1 LTGAAEFETVG
12 PTERNEN
19 NMALQ
24 DLTPQ
29 LRTRL
34 NRMERAVGWFVLVA
48 LVMMIVGFVY
58 FLHNTAKRR
67 GWFLQKITYQTCV
80 SSGAGLKVGDPVKLM
95 GFDVGELTAI
105 IPNAP
110 SEYYNITILFRVK
123 LDEYNYPG
131 YIWSDSKVRVNA
143 GDLLGGRFLEITKGT
158 DGLPTIL
165 QPTNNTTTG
174 VLLRKVMEELPRQ
187 RLKELKLRDAAEAQQ
202 AGTPPS
208 PDDQLLARILGEMNT
223 DARAHPATYYTND
236 FRNNIYWLEP
246 LESPAVT
253 ERLDQLVTQVEKA
266 LPNILSLTNKIGSV
280 LDNSANLASNL
291 NVVALDAQPASSD
304 LAQLAAQLRRPGA
317 LGEWAL
323 GTNGQRNLDSALA
336 NANTTI
342 ANTDTNL
349 TLLVENLARSLDNLA
364 DITSNLNAQV
374 QANTNMLGSIS
385 KAVVDAD
392 DLVQGLKRHWLLR
405 SAFREK
411 PSQSTNAPTPL
422 HSPRGREQW

>member
-1 LTGAAEFETVG
+1 
-12 PTERNEN
+12 
-19 NMALQ
+19 MALQ

-48 LVMMIVGFVY
+48 LVMMIVGFAY
-58 FLHNTAKRR
+58 YLHNTAKRR

-80 SSGAGLKVGDPVKLM
+80 SSGAGLKIGDPVKLM
-95 GFDVGELTAI
+95 GFDVGEITAI
-105 IPNAP
+105 IPNEP
-110 SEYYNITILFRVK
+110 DSYYNITIQFRVK
-123 LDEYNYPG
+123 LDDYNYPG

-187 RLKELKLRDAAEAQQ
+187 RLKELKLQDAADAQQ
-202 AGTPPS
+202 AGRPPS
-208 PDDQLLARILGEMNT
+208 PDDQLLARILAEMNT
-223 DARAHPATYYTND
+223 DARRHPAVYYTND
-236 FRNNIYWLEP
+236 FRVNIYFLDP
-246 LESPAVT
+246 VESPAVT

-291 NVVALDAQPASSD
+291 NVVALNAQPASSN
-304 LAQLAAQLRRPGA
+304 LAQLAAQLRGPGA

-323 GTNGQRNLDSALA
+323 GTNGQRNLDAVLG
-336 NANTTI
+336 NANTI
-342 ANTDTNL
+342 VANTDTNMA
-349 TLLVENLARSLDNLA
+349 LLVEKLALSLDNLA
-364 DITSNLNAQV
+364 GITSNLHAQV

-405 SAFREK
+405 SAFKENTGTTNK
-411 PSQSTNAPTPL
+411 PANPTIPL